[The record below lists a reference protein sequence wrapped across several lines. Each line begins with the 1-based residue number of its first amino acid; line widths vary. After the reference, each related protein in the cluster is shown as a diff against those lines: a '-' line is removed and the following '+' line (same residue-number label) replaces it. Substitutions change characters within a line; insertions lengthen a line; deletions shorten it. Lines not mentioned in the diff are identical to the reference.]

1 MSRSRSMSLEAGKG
15 VDASVGV
22 GGVAMIDGG
31 IEARRPDR
39 FASMEEET
47 PSVRA
52 VEGATGAA

>member
-1 MSRSRSMSLEAGKG
+1 MSLEAGEG